1 MTKFNQAKFESDAK
15 KLVVKYLDYGVNEK
29 DVFIVWFS
37 KVGKNAKAM
46 LSSNLDSHYFEIT
59 YFGEEGKYVVDVYD
73 IAAMGE
79 FNNDGTVLKMN
90 DNQHFYSE
98 VSKDGSTSQLKVYAD
113 KATVSVKTK
122 CPICQEYHRTL
133 GITGI
138 FELQVKEDILIL
150 TDKSFNEDMRFP
162 KDAFKIKYCPFCGR
176 PLNEE
181 VEL

>member
-1 MTKFNQAKFESDAK
+1 MTKFNQEKFESKAK
-15 KLVVKYLDYGVNEK
+15 KLVAEYLNNEINEK

-37 KVGKNAKAM
+37 KIGANAKAM
-46 LSSNLDSHYFEIT
+46 LSSALDCHYFEIT
-59 YFGEEGKYVVDVYD
+59 YFGEEGKYVVDAYD
-73 IAAMGE
+73 LESVGAALGE
-79 FNNDGTVLKMN
+79 KSNG
-90 DNQHFYSE
+90 
-98 VSKDGSTSQLKVYAD
+98 GSISQVKADAD
-113 KATVSVKTK
+113 KIQVSIVDKVQLSDETK

-176 PLNEE
+176 KL
-181 VEL
+181 

>member
-1 MTKFNQAKFESDAK
+1 MTKFNQAKFESKAK
-15 KLVVKYLDYGVNEK
+15 KLVAEYLNNEINEK

-37 KVGKNAKAM
+37 KIGANSKAM
-46 LSSNLDSHYFEIT
+46 LSSDLDCHYFEIT
-59 YFGEEGKYVVDVYD
+59 YFGEEGKYVVDAYD
-73 IAAMGE
+73 LESVGAALGE
-79 FNNDGTVLKMN
+79 KSNG
-90 DNQHFYSE
+90 
-98 VSKDGSTSQLKVYAD
+98 GSISQVKADAD
-113 KATVSVKTK
+113 KIQVSIVDKVQLSDETK

-176 PLNEE
+176 KL
-181 VEL
+181 